1 MTEPIEQRLYHRL
14 ETAADLVHMP
24 PARVRRYVRIG
35 LIRPSVVEGE
45 RVLFGEPELRRL
57 RRIRRLNEDLGLSA
71 AAIEVVM
78 RLLDEM
84 AELRRALREQQGGR
98 PPGGA

>member
-1 MTEPIEQRLYHRL
+1 MTEPIDHRVYHRL

-24 PARVRRYVRIG
+24 QARILRYVRVG
-35 LIRPSVVEGE
+35 LVRPSRVEGE
-45 RVLFGEPELRRL
+45 RVMFDDAELRRL

-84 AELRRALREQQGGR
+84 DELRRALREQQGGR